1 MLLRL
6 NNLRNAVIAFVLL
19 PLLGLLV
26 ALGLLGLR
34 EFEHQMELRMQEDIE
49 LVARSIRLPIST
61 AMVRRDALDVQQALD
76 SAFQLEQVFGVYVY
90 DSHGELV
97 ATSGPRSPSLERRRE
112 ARVITEGGSQGAFDE
127 RQGREVFSFFLPLTD
142 AGGRIIG
149 LLQTTRDVT
158 RFQAYIAQMRWQGGL
173 AIGLLAAVFLL
184 VVLIGHHRAVGRPA
198 SRLVDAMRRVGD
210 GTRGLRVPEQG
221 PQELRLLATTMNEM
235 IQRREDSEQALEA
248 QRARRAELEEKL
260 RQSEKLAAIGQLAA
274 GVAHELGTPLGVIA
288 GRAQRARRGLPEE
301 SPATVEIRSLL
312 AELHRVEHIVRQL
325 LNFARR
331 NPLNTREI
339 TLSALVSDV
348 VARVGVG
355 AGRPEIEIET
365 VSGNGAGENGALILH
380 ADPARLEQALG
391 NLIEN
396 AIHAASRRVR
406 VDWRRVANGGRSMV
420 EIGVAD
426 DGPGIV
432 EADVDQIFEPFFTTK
447 PPGQGTGLGLAVAHA
462 AVEDHGGE
470 LRLDREWQPG
480 ARFVITLPAAAGGT
494 R

>member
-34 EFEHQMELRMQEDIE
+34 EFEQQMELRMQEDIE

-90 DSHGELV
+90 DSDGQLV

-149 LLQTTRDVT
+149 LLQITRDVT

-173 AIGLLAAVFLL
+173 AIGLLAAVFLM
-184 VVLIGHHRAVGRPA
+184 VVLIGHYRAVGRHV
-198 SRLVDAMRRVGD
+198 SRLVGAMRRVGD

-235 IQRREDSEQALEA
+235 IQRREDSERALEA

-274 GVAHELGTPLGVIA
+274 GVAHELGTPLGVIG
-288 GRAQRARRGLPEE
+288 GRAQRARRALPED
-301 SPATVEIRSLL
+301 SPASAEIRSLL
-312 AELHRVEHIVRQL
+312 GELRRVEHIVRQL

-339 TLSALVSDV
+339 VVPALVSDV

-355 AGRPEIEIET
+355 AGRREIEIET
-365 VSGNGAGENGALILH
+365 GPGNSAGEDSALVLR

-396 AIHAASRRVR
+396 AIHAGSQRVR
-406 VDWRRVANGGRSMV
+406 VDWRQVVKDGRPMV

-426 DGPGIV
+426 DGPGIA
-432 EADVDQIFEPFFTTK
+432 EEDVDQIFEPFFTTK
-447 PPGQGTGLGLAVAHA
+447 PAGQGTGLGLAVAHA
-462 AVEDHGGE
+462 AVEDHGGD

-480 ARFVITLPAAAGGT
+480 ARFVITLPAAEGEA

>member
-1 MLLRL
+1 MFLPL

-34 EFEHQMELRMQEDIE
+34 EFEQQMELRMQEDIE
-49 LVARSIRLPIST
+49 LVARSIRLPISS
-61 AMVRRDALDVQQALD
+61 AMVRRDAMDVQQALD

-90 DSHGELV
+90 DSRGDLI
-97 ATSGPRSPSLERRRE
+97 ATSGPRSPSLDRRHE
-112 ARVITEGGSQGAFDE
+112 ARVITETGSRGAFDE

-149 LLQTTRDVT
+149 LLQITRDVT

-173 AIGLLAAVFLL
+173 AIGLLSLLFLL
-184 VVLIGHHRAVGRPA
+184 VVLIGHHRAVGRHV
-198 SRLVDAMRRVGD
+198 SRLADAMHRVGG

-235 IQRREDSEQALEA
+235 IERREDSERALEIQHA
-248 QRARRAELEEKL
+248 HRAELEEKL

-288 GRAQRARRGLPEE
+288 GRAQRARRAIPES
-301 SPATVEIRSLL
+301 SPASGEIRSLL
-312 AELHRVEHIVRQL
+312 AELGRVEHIVRQL

-331 NPLNTREI
+331 NPPNLREI
-339 TLSALVSDV
+339 ALPALVDDV
-348 VARVGVG
+348 VARVRFG
-355 AGRPEIEIET
+355 AGRPEVEVET
-365 VSGNGAGENGALILH
+365 GPAEDTGEGTAITLS

-396 AIHAASRRVR
+396 AVHAARRQVR
-406 VDWRRVANGGRSMV
+406 IHWRWVANEGRDFV
-420 EIGVAD
+420 EIGVVD

-432 EADVDQIFEPFFTTK
+432 EADAHHLFEPFFTTK
-447 PPGQGTGLGLAVAHA
+447 PAGQGTGLGLAVAHT

-470 LRLDREWQPG
+470 LSLDRDWQPG
-480 ARFVITLPAAAGGT
+480 TRFVMTLPVADRGL

>member
-1 MLLRL
+1 MFLPL
-6 NNLRNAVIAFVLL
+6 NNLRYAVIAFVLL

-34 EFEHQMELRMQEDIE
+34 EFEQQMELRMQEDIE
-49 LVARSIRLPIST
+49 LVARSIRLPISA
-61 AMVRRDALDVQQALD
+61 AMVRRDAVDVQQALD

-90 DSHGELV
+90 DSRGDLI
-97 ATSGPRSPSLERRRE
+97 ATSGPRSPSLERRHE
-112 ARVITEGGSQGAFDE
+112 ARVITETGSQGTFDE

-149 LLQTTRDVT
+149 LLQITRDVT
-158 RFQAYIAQMRWQGGL
+158 RFHAYIAQMRWQGGV
-173 AIGLLAAVFLL
+173 AIGLLSLLFLL
-184 VVLIGHHRAVGRPA
+184 VVLIGHHRAVGRHV
-198 SRLVDAMRRVGD
+198 SRLADAMHRVGG

-235 IQRREDSEQALEA
+235 IERREDSEQALEA
-248 QRARRAELEEKL
+248 QRAHRAELEEKL

-288 GRAQRARRGLPEE
+288 GRAQRARREVPES
-301 SPATVEIRSLL
+301 SPASGEIQSLL
-312 AELHRVEHIVRQL
+312 AELGRVEHIVRQL

-331 NPLNTREI
+331 NPLNLREI
-339 TLSALVSDV
+339 AFPALVADV
-348 VARVGVG
+348 VARVRVG
-355 AGRPEIEIET
+355 AGRPEVEIET
-365 VSGNGAGENGALILH
+365 GPERDAGEGAAITLN

-396 AIHAASRRVR
+396 AIHAASRHVR
-406 VDWRRVANGGRSMV
+406 IGWRQVASEGRALV
-420 EIGVAD
+420 EINVVD
-426 DGPGIV
+426 DGPGV
-432 EADVDQIFEPFFTTK
+432 AEADAHHLFEPFFTTK
-447 PPGQGTGLGLAVAHA
+447 PTGQGTGLGLAVAHA

-470 LRLDREWQPG
+470 LRLDRDWQAG
-480 ARFVITLPAAAGGT
+480 TRFVLTLPVAGEGL